1 MFAEFD
7 QKSGLFD
14 KRVGHSHVPRC
25 CCCFEIL
32 GMHLLC
38 VGVIIANNLLC
49 VGVIVANDFC
59 VCQQQYIKNNSAN
72 ICLFVVCCHL
82 LEEVGSWE
90 STLLLG
96 IVVGVIVANE
106 IGSLDISPLR
116 VAIYSL
122 AISVVARSGVHF
134 HPSKIFG
141 APTQTS
147 KANLHFWPVVGVA
160 KDSPKMQQ
168 LVVFVVIVV
177 VGFYFFVSLYQSLS
191 AFTNNNSL
199 PTLTPT
205 TLKHLTTFDEMPHV
219 QPEGHSNNSVVDV

>member
-134 HPSKIFG
+134 HPPKSSGPQHKHPKQICTFG
-141 APTQTS
+141 LLLVLPKTHQRCNNLWCLSLLSLLDSTS
-147 KANLHFWPVVGVA
+147 LCLFINLCP
-160 KDSPKMQQ
+160 
-168 LVVFVVIVV
+168 
-177 VGFYFFVSLYQSLS
+177 LS
-191 AFTNNNSL
+191 
-199 PTLTPT
+199 PT
-205 TLKHLTTFDEMPHV
+205 TTVFPR
-219 QPEGHSNNSVVDV
+219 